1 MQGPSEL
8 PLCATCSAVQFLFS
22 QSSASLLLSAWLACA
37 CIFNTLG
44 GPLPATS
51 SFWHRQ
57 LIAAICQMH
66 ICICHLQDGP
76 SLCTTLFQ
84 ARWPPPCLHME
95 SATIVL
101 RICQYAMRGLHTLPN
116 SCSRVADLSV

>member
-8 PLCATCSAVQFLFS
+8 PLCAICSAVQFLFS

-37 CIFNTLG
+37 CIYNTLG

-51 SFWHRQ
+51 LFWHTQ
-57 LIAAICQMH
+57 LIAANCQMH
-66 ICICHLQDGP
+66 ICICHRMAP
-76 SLCTTLFQ
+76 SLCTMLFQ
-84 ARWPPPCLHME
+84 VRWPPHCLHME

-101 RICQYAMRGLHTLPN
+101 RICQYAMLGLHTLPN